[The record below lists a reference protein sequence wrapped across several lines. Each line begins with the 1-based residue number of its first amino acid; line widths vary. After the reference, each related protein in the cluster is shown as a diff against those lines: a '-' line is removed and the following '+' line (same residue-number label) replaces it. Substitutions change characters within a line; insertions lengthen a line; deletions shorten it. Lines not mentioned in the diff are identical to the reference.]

1 MSLGSKDGSVVAS
14 AHAALA
20 AFEMEKNAH
29 LAKLSGEKGVATLE
43 KWLVHYFDRQDSY
56 HDLEE
61 FRFHLESVVEEYR
74 GYYASSLANKVDL
87 ETLQRMDSIGRQY
100 HAMIYDGE
108 IDPYQEASDRKQA
121 EVVKSVGAL
130 GRISRLL
137 GWSS

>member
-1 MSLGSKDGSVVAS
+1 MSFGSNDGSVTAQ
-14 AHAALA
+14 AHAALE
-20 AFEMEKNAH
+20 AFETEKNAH
-29 LAKLSGEKGVATLE
+29 LAKLTGEKGVATLE

-74 GYYASSLANKVDL
+74 GYYVSSLENKADL
-87 ETLQRMDSIGRQY
+87 ESLKRMDEIGRQY
-100 HAMIYDGE
+100 HGMVFDGE
-108 IDPYQEASDRKQA
+108 IDPYQEESDRKQA
-121 EVVKSVGAL
+121 EAVKSVGAL

>member
-1 MSLGSKDGSVVAS
+1 MPFGSKDDPILAQ
-14 AHAALA
+14 AHAVFE
-20 AFEMEKNAH
+20 AFETEKNAH
-29 LAKLSGEKGVATLE
+29 LAKLSGEKGVVTLE

-61 FRFHLESVVEEYR
+61 FRFHLESVVEEYC

-87 ETLQRMDSIGRQY
+87 EALKRMDSIGRQY

-108 IDPYQEASDRKQA
+108 IDPYQEESDRKQA
-121 EVVKSVGAL
+121 EAVKSVGAL

>member
-1 MSLGSKDGSVVAS
+1 MSFGSKDGPVVTQ

-20 AFEMEKNAH
+20 AFETEKGAH

-43 KWLVHYFDRQDSY
+43 KWIVHYFDRQDSY

-74 GYYASSLANKVDL
+74 GYYVSSLENKADL
-87 ETLQRMDSIGRQY
+87 ESLKRMDEIGRQY
-100 HAMIYDGE
+100 HGMVFDGE
-108 IDPYQEASDRKQA
+108 IDPYQEESDRKQA
-121 EVVKSVGAL
+121 EAVKSVGAL